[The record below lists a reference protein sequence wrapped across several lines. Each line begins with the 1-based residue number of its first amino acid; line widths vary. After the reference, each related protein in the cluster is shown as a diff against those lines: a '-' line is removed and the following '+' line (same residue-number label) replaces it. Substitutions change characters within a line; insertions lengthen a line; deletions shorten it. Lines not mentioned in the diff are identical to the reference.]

1 MRLVGRFHT
10 VCMVLVSAFCFT
22 AHPVG
27 AQGKTAQQEG
37 PAGYEG
43 LINVKECIGVE
54 VTQCE
59 LAKNL
64 ILTLKMGEDLT
75 CEACFIQLKA
85 LGIAPGEDWSY
96 DDPHTV
102 VTMEEMKEVVL
113 EVHGAYN
120 AGTVRLD
127 GFEAAADINR
137 FCRDIKGPAAT
148 PAPSEQE
155 EKKTDK
161 PSTDPSMKPD
171 DQGPAPSAPSEGTD
185 QPKTPPPADTQES
198 DTPKVAGR

>member
-1 MRLVGRFHT
+1 MRLVGRFNT
-10 VCMVLVSAFCFT
+10 VCFVLIVTFCF
-22 AHPVG
+22 AALPVG
-27 AQGKTAQQEG
+27 AQGKPAQQEG
-37 PAGYEG
+37 PTGYEG

-75 CEACFIQLKA
+75 CEACFIQLQA
-85 LGIAPGEDWSY
+85 LGIAPGDDWNY
-96 DDPHTV
+96 ANPHMV
-102 VTMEEMKEVVL
+102 VTMEEMKEVIL

-127 GFEAAADINR
+127 GFEAATDINR

-148 PAPSEQE
+148 PAPTKQE
-155 EKKTDK
+155 EKETDK
-161 PSTDPSMKPD
+161 PSTDPSMKPQ
-171 DQGPAPSAPSEGTD
+171 DQGPAPSEETD
-185 QPKTPPPADTQES
+185 QQKTPPPADTQES
-198 DTPKVAGR
+198 DTQKVAGT